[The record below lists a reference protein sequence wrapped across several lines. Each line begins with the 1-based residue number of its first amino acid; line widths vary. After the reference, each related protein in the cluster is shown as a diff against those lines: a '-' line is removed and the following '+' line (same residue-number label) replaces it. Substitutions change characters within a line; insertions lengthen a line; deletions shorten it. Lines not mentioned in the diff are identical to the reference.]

1 LDSVLRDVVEAL
13 SLPEEEVLGE
23 IERAGS
29 RLRDRR
35 DRRELLEL
43 ENLLR
48 DAQESGADESALLA
62 RVESLR
68 MSILERQRQW
78 QERSEWA
85 HRGAT

>member
-1 LDSVLRDVVEAL
+1 M
-13 SLPEEEVLGE
+13 LGE
-23 IERAGS
+23 IERAVP

-48 DAQESGADESALLA
+48 DAEESGADESALLE

-68 MSILERQRQW
+68 MSILERQRQG